1 MRDLSFFQMLSAEHR
16 LLFAGCQWAKKL
28 PSYFEDSTH
37 DLWVCQF
44 ESDKRFLKLCSTSGC
59 VSSEFWQVVHHL
71 FGFELAFSLSEYD
84 EVYQK
89 MALWS
94 PLQIPKLFY
103 SVSCCR
109 VVKEGGGK
117 FSGFLLT
124 EYLEGEGVTSNQL
137 TLKQVMQMAEHVAL
151 LHQRTQG
158 CFGALF
164 KTEENSP
171 PRLNQ
176 EMASRGVTAW
186 KARLKQTLVVCNKH
200 QKIPHEAIA
209 RAVQGVDD
217 LNMSAFHPIML
228 DFRWD
233 QFLQI
238 GGGENLALL
247 DLDAMVWAPKELELV
262 MLEYL
267 LSPEQAE
274 AFLSVYIQYHPRP
287 SLELERVV
295 YRVLLFEMNVLG
307 EKDFNRWM
315 AHPVCF

>member
-1 MRDLSFFQMLSAEHR
+1 MSTPSFFQMLSTEHR
-16 LLFAGCQWAKKL
+16 LLFAGCRWAKKL
-28 PSYFEDSTH
+28 PPHFEDSTH

-44 ESDKRFLKLCSTSGC
+44 ESEKRFLKLCSTSRC
-59 VSSEFWQVVHHL
+59 ASSDFWQVVHHL
-71 FGFELAFSLSEYD
+71 FGFEFALSLSEYD

-89 MALWS
+89 VALWS
-94 PLQIPKLFY
+94 PLRIPKLFH
-103 SVSCCR
+103 SVSCCNL
-109 VVKEGGGK
+109 VKKGGGI

-124 EYLEGEGVTSNQL
+124 EYLEGQDVTSNQL
-137 TLKQVMQMAEHVAL
+137 TLKQVKQVAEHVAL
-151 LHQRTQG
+151 LHQCTQG

-164 KTEENSP
+164 ESVENFP
-171 PRLNQ
+171 PLLNQ
-176 EMASRGVTAW
+176 EMASRDVTAW
-186 KARLKQTLVVCNKH
+186 KTRLKQTLVACNSH
-200 QKIPHEAIA
+200 HKIPHEVMAH
-209 RAVQGVDD
+209 AVQSVND
-217 LNMSAFHPIML
+217 LNVGRFHPIML
-228 DFRWD
+228 DLRWD

-274 AFLSVYIQYHPRP
+274 AFLSVYTQYHSRP
-287 SLELERVV
+287 DLTLERVV

-307 EKDFNRWM
+307 ERDFNRWM